1 MKRLDQSAVS
11 PPGMQAPLERMVTLE
26 PAWAKASGLGL
37 HLMELTHCGEGRAN
51 LKQMSRDWNT
61 ALTSSLP
68 KLLLC
73 TLIVLGTHLSK
84 PLVTGVA

>member
-1 MKRLDQSAVS
+1 MK
-11 PPGMQAPLERMVTLE
+11 EE
-26 PAWAKASGLGL
+26 WA
-37 HLMELTHCGEGRAN
+37 